1 MKNLDKWLHILC
13 EFTVTYQVNEEMHE
27 IETESVQLNAHFI
40 KRLNYLKHSKHKV
53 LPREIVNNLA
63 FIAALKYFAM

>member
-1 MKNLDKWLHILC
+1 
-13 EFTVTYQVNEEMHE
+13 MHE